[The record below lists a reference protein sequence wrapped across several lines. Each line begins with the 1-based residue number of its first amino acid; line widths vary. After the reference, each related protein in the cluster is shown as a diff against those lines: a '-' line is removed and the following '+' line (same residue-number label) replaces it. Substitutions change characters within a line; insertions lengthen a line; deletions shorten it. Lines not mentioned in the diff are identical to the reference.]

1 MKPPPRSLPPGGLI
15 SRSEPPFPTDVGCCE
30 ATNPEVIGVV
40 DESAYDLKWD
50 RRTALKA
57 LLGMPGVI
65 AVSAGSPT
73 ANAAATKL
81 RLAFC
86 GQLLCVVPY
95 EVTRARGHFAEQGFD
110 IELVYTRG
118 GNAAMQALVGGAVEY
133 AGTSFDVALQAFANG
148 APIRRF
154 ASTGRLP
161 LFALAVAP
169 KDRDAIKTVKDL
181 EGKTVGISAL
191 GNADHALLLF
201 LLGEARADAKKV
213 RFAAIGTNVLEA
225 LRLGQVDAA
234 MVQEP
239 ALSLVVQAGGHELVN
254 FMEIEQARKHLG
266 GAYEFMG
273 VAVRAKERD
282 QRLPEMKKLA
292 AALQKGLAD
301 TKTISPDDIVAA
313 LPKALV
319 TGGDVDQ
326 LKQIIARYR
335 DSLYPDKVTIDVEA
349 AQRVVKSEEVAAVLK
364 PGQVDLKM
372 LLDTAAL
379 ET

>member
-1 MKPPPRSLPPGGLI
+1 MSCCG
-15 SRSEPPFPTDVGCCE
+15 CE
-30 ATNPEVIGVV
+30 ATNPELIGVV
-40 DESAYDLKWD
+40 SESAQDLQWD
-50 RRTALKA
+50 RRTALKS
-57 LLGMPGVI
+57 LVGMAGII
-65 AVSAGSPT
+65 AVSAGPPN
-73 ANAAATKL
+73 ANAATTKL

-95 EVTRARGHFAEQGFD
+95 EVTRARGHFTEQGFD

-169 KDRDAIKTVKDL
+169 KDRDAIKAIKDL
-181 EGKTVGISAL
+181 EGRTVGISGL

-201 LLGEARADAKKV
+201 LLSEARADAKKV

-239 ALSLVVQAGGHELVN
+239 ALSLTVQAGGRELVN
-254 FMEIEQARKHLG
+254 FMEIDQARQHLG

-282 QRLPEMKKLA
+282 QRLAEMRKLA
-292 AALQKGLAD
+292 AALQKGLVD
-301 TKTISPDDIVAA
+301 TKTISPDEIIGA
-313 LPKALV
+313 LPKPLIS
-319 TGGDVDQ
+319 GGDVDQ

-335 DSLYPDKVTIDVEA
+335 NSLYPDKVTIDLEA
-349 AQRVVKSEEVAAVLK
+349 AERVVKAEEAANVVK
-364 PGQVDLKM
+364 AQQVDLRT
-372 LLDTAAL
+372 LLDTAVLAS
-379 ET
+379 

>member
-1 MKPPPRSLPPGGLI
+1 M
-15 SRSEPPFPTDVGCCE
+15 GCCE
-30 ATNPEVIGVV
+30 ATNPKLTGVV
-40 DESAYDLKWD
+40 SESGQDLKWD
-50 RRTALKA
+50 RRTALKG
-57 LLGMPGVI
+57 LLGVVGVI
-65 AVSAGSPT
+65 AASAGSPK

-95 EVTRARGHFAEQGFD
+95 EVTRARGHFAEQD
-110 IELVYTRG
+110 LDVELVYTRG
-118 GNAAMQALVGGAVEY
+118 GNVAMQALVGGAVDY

-169 KDRDAIKTVKDL
+169 KRSDAIKAVKDL
-181 EGKTVGISAL
+181 EGTTVGISGL
-191 GNADHALLLF
+191 GNADQALLLF
-201 LLGEARADAKKV
+201 LLAQANADAKKV

-239 ALSLVVQAGGHELVN
+239 ALSLTVQAGGRELVN
-254 FMEIEQARKHLG
+254 FMEIEQARKYLG

-273 VAVRAKERD
+273 VAVRAQERD
-282 QRLPEMKKLA
+282 QRVPEMRRLA
-292 AALQKGLAD
+292 AALTKGLAD
-301 TKTISPDDIVAA
+301 TKTISPDEIVAA

-319 TGGDVDQ
+319 AGGDVEQ
-326 LKQIIARYR
+326 LKKIIARYR
-335 DSLYPDKVTIDVEA
+335 LSLYPETVTIDLEA
-349 AQRVVKSEEVAAVLK
+349 AERVVKVQEAGHVLK
-364 PGQVDLKM
+364 PENVNLRV
-372 LLDTAAL
+372 LLDTAVL
-379 ET
+379 ES

>member
-1 MKPPPRSLPPGGLI
+1 M
-15 SRSEPPFPTDVGCCE
+15 GCCE
-30 ATNPEVIGVV
+30 ATNPELIGVV
-40 DESAYDLKWD
+40 SESAEDLIWD
-50 RRTALKA
+50 RRTALKG
-57 LLGMPGVI
+57 LLGMAGVI
-65 AVSAGSPT
+65 AVSSSSPS

-181 EGKTVGISAL
+181 EGRTVGISAL

-201 LLGEARADAKKV
+201 LLAQARADAKKV

-239 ALSLVVQAGGHELVN
+239 ALSLTVQAGGRELVN
-254 FMEIEQARKHLG
+254 FMEIEQARKYLG

-273 VAVRAKERD
+273 VAVREKERD

-313 LPKALV
+313 LPKALIS
-319 TGGDVDQ
+319 GGDVEQ
-326 LKQIIARYR
+326 LKQIIVRYR
-335 DSLYPDKVTIDVEA
+335 TSLYPDTVTIDVEA
-349 AQRVVKSEEVAAVLK
+349 AERVMKSEEIANVLK
-364 PGQVDLKM
+364 PQQVNLKT
-372 LLDTAAL
+372 LLDTAVLAS
-379 ET
+379 